1 MNNRLFSSFGLVGVL
16 LLTIIVA
23 PAIALLLRGTR
34 VDLTDGNVHTL
45 SDGSRS
51 LLAGMKG
58 NVELTLYF
66 SDEIT
71 GGMPDLRNY
80 ASHVR
85 DLLQEMA
92 AESGGKL
99 KVTEVDPAPFSEAQ
113 DTADAASLQSI
124 QANNAGDAIY
134 LGLVG
139 KNARG
144 QQETIPFFQPNREQF
159 LEYDIA
165 RLVHTLDRDKP
176 PAIGLVTQ
184 LPVEG
189 QFDFHT
195 AQPVGAWI
203 AVSEL
208 QRQFDVQRPA
218 LADAAALAR
227 LDVLVLIHPQR
238 LQPLELFNL
247 DQFVLR
253 GGRLLLFLDPNAE
266 HQGRANPMM
275 GAPPANPSSD
285 LRQLLTAWGVRYDP
299 AQVVADARYAMTVTM
314 SADGPPVRH
323 LGILTLEGD
332 ALDRED
338 IVTAQLERLNF
349 ASAGALAPIR
359 GATTKFLPLVRS
371 STDAA
376 LLDAERFR
384 MLVDPTA
391 LADGF
396 TPAGRALTLVARV
409 TGPARSAFPGGLPA
423 AAGRTPAAG
432 NALRGNGTINVMVVA
447 DTDVLT
453 DLMWV
458 QSDDFFG
465 QAVARPWA
473 GNGDMLLN
481 AVENLT
487 GNAAL
492 ASIRGRARYQRPF
505 TRVQELMR
513 RADERMVEQG
523 RALERQLGATEAK
536 LAELERAGQG
546 GDGTGLTPA
555 QQAEIERFQ
564 AEKLTIRKRL
574 RQVQRELTVDI
585 DRLGDTL
592 KLLNILAVPAL
603 LTLVL
608 LGWQLRRRRRAS
620 TA

>member
-1 MNNRLFSSFGLVGVL
+1 
-16 LLTIIVA
+16 
-23 PAIALLLRGTR
+23 
-34 VDLTDGNVHTL
+34 
-45 SDGSRS
+45 
-51 LLAGMKG
+51 
-58 NVELTLYF
+58 
-66 SDEIT
+66 
-71 GGMPDLRNY
+71 
-80 ASHVR
+80 
-85 DLLQEMA
+85 
-92 AESGGKL
+92 
-99 KVTEVDPAPFSEAQ
+99 
-113 DTADAASLQSI
+113 
-124 QANNAGDAIY
+124 
-134 LGLVG
+134 
-139 KNARG
+139 
-144 QQETIPFFQPNREQF
+144 
-159 LEYDIA
+159 
-165 RLVHTLDRDKP
+165 
-176 PAIGLVTQ
+176 
-184 LPVEG
+184 
-189 QFDFHT
+189 
-195 AQPVGAWI
+195 
-203 AVSEL
+203 
-208 QRQFDVQRPA
+208 
-218 LADAAALAR
+218 
-227 LDVLVLIHPQR
+227 
-238 LQPLELFNL
+238 
-247 DQFVLR
+247 
-253 GGRLLLFLDPNAE
+253 
-266 HQGRANPMM
+266 
-275 GAPPANPSSD
+275 
-285 LRQLLTAWGVRYDP
+285 
-299 AQVVADARYAMTVTM
+299 
-314 SADGPPVRH
+314 
-323 LGILTLEGD
+323 
-332 ALDRED
+332 
-338 IVTAQLERLNF
+338 
-349 ASAGALAPIR
+349 
-359 GATTKFLPLVRS
+359 
-371 STDAA
+371 
-376 LLDAERFR
+376 
-384 MLVDPTA
+384 
-391 LADGF
+391 
-396 TPAGRALTLVARV
+396 VARV

-432 NALRGNGTINVMVVA
+432 NALRSNGTINVMVVA

>member
-1 MNNRLFSSFGLVGVL
+1 
-16 LLTIIVA
+16 
-23 PAIALLLRGTR
+23 
-34 VDLTDGNVHTL
+34 
-45 SDGSRS
+45 
-51 LLAGMKG
+51 
-58 NVELTLYF
+58 
-66 SDEIT
+66 
-71 GGMPDLRNY
+71 
-80 ASHVR
+80 
-85 DLLQEMA
+85 
-92 AESGGKL
+92 
-99 KVTEVDPAPFSEAQ
+99 
-113 DTADAASLQSI
+113 
-124 QANNAGDAIY
+124 
-134 LGLVG
+134 
-139 KNARG
+139 
-144 QQETIPFFQPNREQF
+144 
-159 LEYDIA
+159 
-165 RLVHTLDRDKP
+165 
-176 PAIGLVTQ
+176 
-184 LPVEG
+184 
-189 QFDFHT
+189 
-195 AQPVGAWI
+195 
-203 AVSEL
+203 
-208 QRQFDVQRPA
+208 
-218 LADAAALAR
+218 
-227 LDVLVLIHPQR
+227 
-238 LQPLELFNL
+238 
-247 DQFVLR
+247 
-253 GGRLLLFLDPNAE
+253 
-266 HQGRANPMM
+266 MM

-432 NALRGNGTINVMVVA
+432 NALRSNGTINVMVVA